1 MSKTM
6 FEILAS
12 DLAKNYPDESQDA
25 EAYQA
30 KLLKAIELGSR
41 LYRQHDTLFVVHGDE
56 WHSCHGGSGA
66 ELLEACNAF
75 LQQLKDEG
83 VKHIF
88 TRYDN
93 PKVSLIG
100 SQLAFKTT
108 IDQINEG
115 KYKTF
120 KLSVEL

>member
-6 FEILAS
+6 LEILAG
-12 DLAKNYPDESQDA
+12 DLAKNYPNESQDA

-30 KLLKAIELGSR
+30 KLLKTVDRGSK
-41 LYRQHDTLFVVHGDE
+41 LYRQHDTLFLVHGDE

-66 ELLEACNAF
+66 ELIKACNAF
-75 LQQLKDEG
+75 FRQLKDEG

-88 TRYDN
+88 TQYDN
-93 PKVSLIG
+93 PKVSL
-100 SQLAFKTT
+100 LAAHAEFKATVT
-108 IDQINEG
+108 QINEG
-115 KYKTF
+115 KYQTF

>member
-6 FEILAS
+6 LEILAA
-12 DLAKNYPDESQDA
+12 DLAKNYPEESQDA
-25 EAYQA
+25 EVYQA
-30 KLLKAIELGSR
+30 KLLRALDRDSK
-41 LYRQHDTLFVVHGDE
+41 LYRQFDTLFIVHDDE
-56 WHSCHGGSGA
+56 WHSCHGGSGK
-66 ELLEACNAF
+66 ELLKACSAF

-93 PKVSLIG
+93 PKVSLLG
-100 SQLAFKTT
+100 AQLTFKTT
-108 IDQINEG
+108 IAQVNEG
-115 KYKTF
+115 KYRTF

>member
-6 FEILAS
+6 LEILAG
-12 DLAKNYPDESQDA
+12 DLAKNYPEESQDA

-30 KLLKAIELGSR
+30 KLLLAVERGSK
-41 LYRQHDTLFVVHGDE
+41 LYRQHDTLFVVHDDE

-66 ELLEACNAF
+66 ELLEACIAF

-93 PKVSLIG
+93 HKVSLLG
-100 SQLAFKTT
+100 ERLPFKATVA
-108 IDQINEG
+108 QINEG

>member
-6 FEILAS
+6 LEILAG

-25 EAYQA
+25 EVYQA
-30 KLLKAIELGSR
+30 KLLREVDRGSK
-41 LYRQHDTLFVVHGDE
+41 LYRQGDTLFLVHDDE
-56 WHSCHGGSGA
+56 WHSCHGGSGS
-66 ELLEACNAF
+66 ELVQACNAF
-75 LQQLKDEG
+75 FQQLKDEG
-83 VKHIF
+83 VRYIF

-93 PKVSLIG
+93 PKISLLAAH
-100 SQLAFKTT
+100 SAFKATVS
-108 IDQINEG
+108 QINEG

>member
-6 FEILAS
+6 LEILAS
-12 DLAKNYPDESQDA
+12 DLAKNYPEELQDA
-25 EAYQA
+25 EVYQA
-30 KLLKAIELGSR
+30 KLLRALDRGSK
-41 LYRQHDTLFVVHGDE
+41 LYRQGDTLFVVHGEE

-66 ELLEACNAF
+66 ELVRACNAF
-75 LQQLKDEG
+75 FRQLKAEG
-83 VKHIF
+83 VQHIA

-93 PKVSLIG
+93 PKVSV
-100 SQLAFKTT
+100 LAAHAEFKATVA
-108 IDQINEG
+108 QINEG